1 MLWVVEETKKEQ
13 KIYPT
18 LQLKKS
24 DLKFFK
30 SDLTFKILRELA
42 ESESSP
48 IEIARRLGEKEQKIY
63 YHFRKLE
70 KIGII
75 EVVRKEER
83 VGTVAKIYRLKF
95 PYISFKIFDGNF
107 LKEKKIR
114 VKELKALKP
123 FIENGKLNSLIVI
136 GSPDPHGKYLAQA
149 SDGSAAID
157 LALYLGSF
165 LKETKLCYKLD
176 TQVKQNELKE
186 NLILIG
192 GPKANM
198 ILERINEKLP
208 IYFDVENDFN
218 LVSTLSKK
226 VYNQDE
232 VGIIIKVKN
241 PFNPN
246 KKILVLSGKRFKGTR
261 ASIIGFIK
269 YSKEF
274 EDEEFARVVLG
285 VDKDSD
291 GIIDDVIFLE

>member
-1 MLWVVEETKKEQ
+1 MLWTVEESRNEQ

-18 LQLKKS
+18 LKLKRS

-30 SDLTFKILRELA
+30 SDLTFKILRELVK
-42 ESESSP
+42 SESSP
-48 IEIARRLGEKEQKIY
+48 IEVARRLEENEQKVY

-70 KIGII
+70 RIGII
-75 EVVRKEER
+75 EVVRKEKR
-83 VGTVAKIYRLKF
+83 LGAFAKIYKVKF
-95 PYISFKIFDGNF
+95 PYISFKIFEGKF
-107 LKEKKIR
+107 LKEQKIR
-114 VKELKALKP
+114 IKELKILRP
-123 FIENGKLNSLIVI
+123 FVENGKLNCLIVI

-165 LKETKLCYKLD
+165 LKQTKLCYKLD
-176 TQVKQNELKE
+176 TQLKTNELKE

-198 ILERINEKLP
+198 VLERINKKLP
-208 IYFDVENDFN
+208 IYFDVVNDFN
-218 LVSTLSKK
+218 VVSTLTKK
-226 VYNQDE
+226 VYTQDE
-232 VGIIIKVKN
+232 VGILIKTKN

-246 KKILVLSGKRFKGTR
+246 KKILILSGKRFKGTR

-269 YSKEF
+269 YAKEL
-274 EDEEFARVVLG
+274 EDDEFAKVVLG

-291 GIIDDVIFLE
+291 GIIDDAIFLE